1 MEYTRVCNAI
11 LNGTAGTLLL
21 HEGLVQEF
29 IPGGIPV
36 ESTPGRDLEFDAR
49 NCHLLPSLIDI
60 HVHLRDP
67 GQEYKED
74 IASGLAAAASGG
86 FGRVLAMANTDPV
99 NDNAGI
105 TGYMLQKGREHHP
118 HGPFLHPVGALTR
131 GLKGKDLA
139 PLAELAQ
146 AGCRAF
152 SNDGLPV
159 QDNELFRRAVE
170 YASDLDL
177 KVIDHCEDSFLS
189 VGGVMN
195 EGRMSDYL
203 GLKGIP
209 DVAESLQVSRDILL
223 AAYLN
228 IPIHLAHISCA
239 SSVELIYQA
248 KQKSIPISAET
259 CPHYLHWSEELVGGY
274 NTLARVNPPLRTRD
288 DVLAL
293 RQAVREKVIDAVAS
307 DHAPHADFEKE
318 VPFAGAPNGI
328 SGLDTCLSLVLD
340 LVRENVLTLQDVIRL
355 MATSPGELFRL
366 PVCSFAPGDPA
377 DFTLVDLEKKW
388 VPSPETMLSKGTNT
402 PCLGQTLQGRV
413 MVHFIGGVP
422 VINRLLSQP

>member
-1 MEYTRVCNAI
+1 MAYTSVSNAI
-11 LNGTAGTLLL
+11 LNGNAGTLLL
-21 HEGLVQEF
+21 HEGRVQEF
-29 IPGGIPV
+29 VPSPAPSG
-36 ESTPGRDLEFDAR
+36 STPGSDRELDAQG
-49 NCHLLPSLIDI
+49 CHILPSLIDV

-67 GQEYKED
+67 GFEYKED

-86 FGRVLAMANTDPV
+86 FGQVLSMANTEPA

-105 TGYMLQKGREHHP
+105 TGYMLQKAREHHP
-118 HGPFLHPVGALTR
+118 AGPFLHPVGALTR
-131 GLKGKDLA
+131 GLRGRELA

-159 QDNELFRRAVE
+159 QDNELFRRAME

-177 KVIDHCEDSFLS
+177 MIIDHCEDSFLS
-189 VGGVMN
+189 AGGVMN

-228 IPIHLAHISCA
+228 TPIHLAHISCA

-248 KQKSIPISAET
+248 KKKSIPVSAET
-259 CPHYLHWSEELVGGY
+259 CPHYLHWSEELVGNY

-293 RQAVREKVIDAVAS
+293 RQAVREKVIDVLAS

-328 SGLDTCLSLVLD
+328 SGLDTSLSLVLD
-340 LVRENVLTLQDVIRL
+340 LLRQNVLDQQDLVRL
-355 MATSPGELFRL
+355 MAAKPGELFHL
-366 PVCSFAPGDPA
+366 PVCGFTPGEPA
-377 DFTLVDLEKKW
+377 DFILVDLESQW
-388 VPSPETMLSKGTNT
+388 VPGPDTMFSRGKNT
-402 PCLGQTLQGRV
+402 PCLGQSLQGRV
-413 MVHFIGGVP
+413 MAHFLGGVP
-422 VINRLLSQP
+422 VINRL

>member
-1 MEYTRVCNAI
+1 MAYTRISNAV
-11 LNGTAGTLLL
+11 LNGTAGTLFL

-29 IPGGIPV
+29 VPGGLKD
-36 ESTPGRDLEFDAR
+36 PGSADKDRELDAR
-49 NCHLLPSLIDI
+49 GCHILPSLIDV

-67 GQEYKED
+67 GLEYKED
-74 IASGLAAAASGG
+74 ISSGLSAAASGG

-105 TGYMLQKGREHHP
+105 TGHMLQKAREHHP
-118 HGPFLHPVGALTR
+118 VGPFLHPVGALTR
-131 GLKGKDLA
+131 GLKGRDLA

-189 VGGVMN
+189 SGGVMN

-228 IPIHLAHISCA
+228 TPIHLAHISCA

-248 KQKSIPISAET
+248 RQKSIPVSAET
-259 CPHYLHWSEELVGGY
+259 CPHYLHWSEELVSGY

-293 RQAVREKVIDAVAS
+293 RQAVRENIIDAVAS

-318 VPFAGAPNGI
+318 VPFADAPNGI
-328 SGLDTCLSLVLD
+328 SGLDTSLSLMLD
-340 LVRENVLTLQDVIRL
+340 LVRQGVLETQDLVRL
-355 MATSPGELFRL
+355 MASNPGEIFRL

-377 DFTLVDLEKKW
+377 DFILVDPEKQW
-388 VPSPETMLSKGTNT
+388 VPGPETMLSKGRNT

-413 MVHFIGGVP
+413 MAHFLGGAA
-422 VINRLLSQP
+422 VINRL